1 MGGQQSWDTTEGS
14 EKLGPSG
21 GGGGGKTMF
30 VDSQSNSGMN

>member
-21 GGGGGKTMF
+21 GGGNTPIS
-30 VDSQSNSGMN
+30 VNT